1 MPLYQA
7 KKSVL
12 FIQGRIS
19 RQHKVKS
26 TGLSLGVGQRLAIN
40 DRWWLGYNFFY
51 DAHWEQNHHSR
62 LGFGLEA
69 RKNYLTLALNGYYPL
84 SAWKD
89 KSISFCVYRP
99 ARGVDVIVNAY
110 LPAYTQLGMMVKGEH
125 YFDQKLTN
133 TQKAYSPS
141 SLSIA
146 LHYTPVPLLT
156 VGYSYQ
162 IGKHGFDDQKR
173 FHLSLNYR
181 LGMTLKEQLDSTVVA
196 NYRQL
201 DPVQRNYQM
210 VLASQFKSPLPF
222 QLTREFDPQTLSL
235 ALESY
240 GQEVTELVKY
250 FLNDKNGADA
260 ALIES
265 LLKTICEYNHPDKV
279 KIILGVLKRVKEI
292 QQMGLCNKS
301 RG

>member
-1 MPLYQA
+1 
-7 KKSVL
+7 
-12 FIQGRIS
+12 
-19 RQHKVKS
+19 
-26 TGLSLGVGQRLAIN
+26 
-40 DRWWLGYNFFY
+40 
-51 DAHWEQNHHSR
+51 
-62 LGFGLEA
+62 
-69 RKNYLTLALNGYYPL
+69 
-84 SAWKD
+84 
-89 KSISFCVYRP
+89 
-99 ARGVDVIVNAY
+99 
-110 LPAYTQLGMMVKGEH
+110 MMVKGEH

-141 SLSIA
+141 NLSIA

-156 VGYSYQ
+156 VGYSNQ
-162 IGKHGFDDQKR
+162 IGKHGFDNQKR

-201 DPVQRNYQM
+201 AGSQLDPVQRNYQM
-210 VLASQFKSPLPF
+210 ALASQFKSPWLS
-222 QLTREFDPQTLSL
+222 QLTRKFNPQTLSL

-240 GQEVTELVKY
+240 GQEVTELVEY

-292 QQMGLCNKS
+292 QQMGSWNNQEGEAAPHLVVLGASWPRNSRLVIETAYGDETYGQGNNEIRIRHAGAHYQPIINDIPVEAGGNGNCFYHSILHILGNNSASAVHNLCNEVARTYLENPTIKIL
-301 RG
+301 GTEGKAWELF